1 MTKNQLL
8 AAVLLD
14 AIQREHER
22 IERSQA
28 EIRKLKQELEDIGWV
43 RDENTRLEWG
53 VDADRKTL

>member
-1 MTKNQLL
+1 MTKNHLL

-43 RDENTRLEWG
+43 RDENTRFEWG